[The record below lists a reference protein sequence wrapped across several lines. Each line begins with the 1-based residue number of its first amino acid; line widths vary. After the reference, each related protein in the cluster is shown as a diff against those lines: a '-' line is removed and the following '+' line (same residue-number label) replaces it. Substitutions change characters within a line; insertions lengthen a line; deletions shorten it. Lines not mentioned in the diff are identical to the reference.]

1 MHPAYSET
9 LFDSH
14 GFSGEWPDQF
24 AIVTAWATTGSVQL
38 LVANEFANRELEF
51 ELKRCGYWHQMV
63 TGYSPTTMHAEPGWA
78 VQLPFDVACDL
89 GRMFLQDAIYVI
101 DVDQLF
107 VSYCDDRREKVFVGE
122 FLRRLIPM

>member
-1 MHPAYSET
+1 
-9 LFDSH
+9 
-14 GFSGEWPDQF
+14 
-24 AIVTAWATTGSVQL
+24 
-38 LVANEFANRELEF
+38 
-51 ELKRCGYWHQMV
+51 MV